1 LTFARAKDNFYRSNA
16 FASPH
21 PFALAIMALFSSK
34 DQYDFGPISSADDRG
49 IETRDMRREA
59 SRNFWW
65 ESLRLV
71 RDVFLI
77 IVTFILFGV
86 FFVQPVVVDGS
97 SMEPVLHDGE
107 RLLVNKFIY
116 YDLKSV
122 SFGHLERGDIIV
134 FWYPEDPSKSYVKRL
149 IAFPGETVEVRD
161 GKVYVN
167 NRELSEPYLSE
178 EGNRSRYSYPR
189 TEVKSHTYYVM
200 GDNRDNSADSR
211 YWGFVPEKYV
221 YGRAFFRYWKPQ
233 DLGFIQHA
241 DYPDMPHVPVDD
253 MRADDQER

>member
-1 LTFARAKDNFYRSNA
+1 
-16 FASPH
+16 
-21 PFALAIMALFSSK
+21 MALFSSK
-34 DQYDFGPISSADDRG
+34 DQYDFGPISSADDAG
-49 IETRDMRREA
+49 VEARDLRKES
-59 SRNFWW
+59 SRHFWW
-65 ESLRLV
+65 ETLRLV

-97 SMEPVLHDGE
+97 SMLPQLHDGE

-116 YDLKSV
+116 YDVKSV
-122 SFGHLERGDIIV
+122 SFGHLERGDIVV

-149 IAFPGETVEVRD
+149 IAFPGETVEIRD

-167 NRELSEPYLSE
+167 DVELIEPYIRAE
-178 EGNRSRYSYPR
+178 YNNSRFRPFPR
-189 TEVKSHTYYVM
+189 TEVKNHTYFVM

-211 YWGFVPEKYV
+211 TWGFVPEKYV

-233 DLGFIQHA
+233 NIGVIEHGE
-241 DYPDMPHVPVDD
+241 YPEMPPPPITD
-253 MRADDQER
+253 MRAEE

>member
-1 LTFARAKDNFYRSNA
+1 
-16 FASPH
+16 
-21 PFALAIMALFSSK
+21 MALFSGK
-34 DQYDFGPISSADDRG
+34 DQYNFGMISSADDRG

-59 SRNFWW
+59 SRSFWW
-65 ESLRLV
+65 ETLRLV

-77 IVTFILFGV
+77 IVTFILIGV

-97 SMEPVLHDGE
+97 SMEPQLRDGE

-116 YDLKSV
+116 YDIKSV
-122 SFGHLERGDIIV
+122 GFGHLERGDIVV

-149 IAFPGETVEVRD
+149 IAFPGESVEVKD

-167 NRELSEPYLSE
+167 DVELIEPYLAE
-178 EGNRSRYSYPR
+178 EKTRSKFSFPR
-189 TEVKSHTYYVM
+189 VEVKKHMYYVM

-211 YWGFVPEKYV
+211 NWGFVPEKYV

-233 DLGFIQHA
+233 NVGLIEHGT
-241 DYPDMPHVPVDD
+241 YPDIPPAPITD
-253 MRADDQER
+253 MRAEDQDD